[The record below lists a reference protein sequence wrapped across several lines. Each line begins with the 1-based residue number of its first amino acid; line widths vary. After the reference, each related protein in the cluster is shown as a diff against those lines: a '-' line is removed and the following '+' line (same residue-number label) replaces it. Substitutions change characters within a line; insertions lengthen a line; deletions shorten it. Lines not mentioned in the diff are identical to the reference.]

1 MRKGWNE
8 ATLGDVADVI
18 DPHPSHRAPPE
29 HDGGVPFIGIG
40 DVRDGGRTDF
50 GRARKVSPSV
60 LVEHALRYDRKQNL
74 IGLGRV
80 ASIGLVVRL
89 PTGGIDYAVSPTL
102 AVLHPREM
110 DTDFLFYYLQA
121 DSLQEQLQT
130 YKRGSTRQSVGM
142 LTLRQ
147 LKVFV
152 PPLNEQ
158 KRIVD
163 VVSSVDSY
171 IDALQQQAVM
181 ARTARNAVLHELLSA
196 GGDDW
201 TEASLGE
208 VCRLVKGIS
217 YKSDELVAAGE
228 GLPFINL
235 KSIGRGGGFRPDGLK
250 WFLGKHKEE
259 QVVRTGDLVLCCTDL
274 TKEKAILGY
283 PLLVPKLVEGDEFC
297 ISLDMAVLIVDK
309 NSSSNAFMYL
319 VLQGSRMREFMT
331 SHSSGTTVMH
341 LQTRSV
347 GDAKFSLP
355 PIAEQRRIVDVV
367 SSMDEVIQATEQA
380 VIDAKNLRSGLLSDL
395 LSGVHEIPASYDVFV
410 GAA

>member
-8 ATLGDVADVI
+8 TTLGDVADVI

-163 VVSSVDSY
+163 VVSSVDVY
-171 IDALQQQAVM
+171 IDALQQQADT
-181 ARTARNAVLHELLSA
+181 ARAARNAVLHELLSNA
-196 GGDDW
+196 GDDW
-201 TEASLGE
+201 TETTVGGIAEVVGGGTPSTTNPTFWGGE
-208 VCRLVKGIS
+208 VI
-217 YKSDELVAAGE
+217 
-228 GLPFINL
+228 
-235 KSIGRGGGFRPDGLK
+235 
-250 WFLGKHKEE
+250 W
-259 QVVRTGDLVLCCTDL
+259 L
-274 TKEKAILGY
+274 TPSE
-283 PLLVPKLVEGDEFC
+283 
-297 ISLDMAVLIVDK
+297 
-309 NSSSNAFMYL
+309 
-319 VLQGSRMREFMT
+319 
-331 SHSSGTTVMH
+331 
-341 LQTRSV
+341 
-347 GDAKFSLP
+347 
-355 PIAEQRRIVDVV
+355 V
-367 SSMDEVIQATEQA
+367 SSMDGKVIKDSIRKISDAGLRGSGARLLPVGTVILTSRASVGFVALAGVELTTNQGFQSLIPSKSVLSRFLMYWIQQNRYEFESRSAGSTFKEISKSNVKSIPLDLPPLAEQRQIVEIVSSMDDVIQSTEKA
-380 VIDAKNLRSGLLSDL
+380 VVDAKSLRSGLLSDL
-395 LSGVHEIPASYDVFV
+395 LSGEHEIPASYDSLL